1 MIATSEDTQ
10 LKIDESFKRDN
21 AALPATHKMYA
32 EMLEATAD
40 TPWLLRVTELNGDIR
55 RVVVAAG
62 YRSSKPRRQPKEP
75 DGLVLVTEKLFTDSL
90 GGESWQHHG
99 TEPVPSGPL
108 HGAAM
113 VPWLYARWQESGR
126 KPTPEEKGNSDGNL

>member
-1 MIATSEDTQ
+1 MATSEDMQ
-10 LKIDESFKRDN
+10 LKLKESLKRDK

-40 TPWLLRVTELNGDIR
+40 TPWLLRMTEWRGIE

-75 DGLVLVTEKLFTDSL
+75 DGLVLITEKLFTDAL
-90 GGESWQHHG
+90 GGESWQHHR
-99 TEPVPSGPL
+99 TELVPSGPL

-126 KPTPEEKGNSDGNL
+126 KPTPEEKGNSDGNI